1 MSINILIPM
10 AGAGSRF
17 KKDGFKNIK
26 PLIEVSGKTFIEWS
40 VSTLDIEGNY
50 IFVVQ
55 QQHLEQVKP
64 ELKRIKPNCQIFT
77 VPELTRG
84 AVETC
89 LSAKDAINNDDPLI
103 ITNSDQTL
111 WWDSKL
117 YLQHLKKNDPDGD
130 VVICEANND
139 QLSTGF
145 NVTRTGSVGL
155 TADAKVTLEVTKNI
169 PEVLYYRLDPI
180 YEANLPVVKKQII
193 VDKEV
198 ISNNALVGVHYF
210 KHGKDFV
217 YSGEKLIS
225 KNIRSNN
232 EFYVSL
238 AYNMLIED
246 KKKITAY
253 KLPNNDE
260 YLTIGTPEQ
269 LYDFMNKKNLNLK
282 KYKMSDMF
290 RGWFIG
296 NFDPS
301 VYKTDQFEVGYLIH
315 KKGEKWDFHYHAKS
329 TEINYL
335 IRGKMLLNGQ
345 IINPGEIFVF
355 DPKVIA
361 VPNFLEDCEIICVKV
376 PSAPGD
382 KIVV

>member
-17 KKDGFKNIK
+17 KKEGFKNIK

-130 VVICEANND
+130 VVICEANTDKFSYIKLDENGFGT
-139 QLSTGF
+139 QL
-145 NVTRTGSVGL
+145 
-155 TADAKVTLEVTKNI
+155 AE
-169 PEVLYYRLDPI
+169 
-180 YEANLPVVKKQII
+180 
-193 VDKEV
+193 KEV